1 MATIPTQTKKR
12 GHRRFARNYDRL
24 VAAFEEQIGPKYR
37 GVLLADLQGAVL
49 EIGVGTGANFPYYRP
64 ANITRL
70 VGIEPDFY
78 MREQAEAKKTALG
91 LDIELLEASA
101 EQLPFPDND
110 FDAIVTT
117 LVLCTVPNP
126 ALALTEMRRVLKPG
140 GKLYFLE
147 HVGSHN
153 LVGCTFQTILNPL
166 WGLMAGGCSLT
177 RNTPRLIEQNGFQ
190 FERIEWLKV
199 VPLNPINPQIWG
211 VAF

>member
-1 MATIPTQTKKR
+1 MATILPQTKKR
-12 GHRRFARNYDRL
+12 GHKRFARNYDRL

-37 GVLLADLQGAVL
+37 GALLADLQGAVL

-64 ANITRL
+64 THITRL

-78 MREQAEAKKTALG
+78 MLEQAQAKKAALR
-91 LDIELLEASA
+91 LDIKLLEASA
-101 EQLPFPDND
+101 EQLPFPDNA
-110 FDAIVTT
+110 FDALVTT

-140 GKLYFLE
+140 GRLYFLE

-153 LVGCTFQTILNPL
+153 PVGRTFQTILNPL
-166 WGLMAGGCSLT
+166 WGLLAGGCSLT
-177 RNTPRLIEQNGFQ
+177 RDTSSLIEQNGFK
-190 FERIEWLKV
+190 FERIEWLKL

-211 VAF
+211 VAS